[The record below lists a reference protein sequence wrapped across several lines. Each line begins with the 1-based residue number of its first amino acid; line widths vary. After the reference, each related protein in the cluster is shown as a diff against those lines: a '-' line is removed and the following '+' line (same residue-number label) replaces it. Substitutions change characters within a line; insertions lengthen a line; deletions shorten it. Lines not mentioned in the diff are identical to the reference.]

1 MISDKG
7 SLFNVKGSRFN
18 RAGSCAEDG
27 LAFQERCACCL
38 RAAKIFKAQEGSTA
52 KTRLWQQ
59 LRGTRILVNLYGETN
74 GSKFARGL
82 IGISNCGE

>member
-1 MISDKG
+1 MCSTLKVQGLIAQVHVRKMG
-7 SLFNVKGSRFN
+7 WRSRKD
-18 RAGSCAEDG
+18 APAVYV
-27 LAFQERCACCL
+27 LL
-38 RAAKIFKAQEGSTA
+38 KIFKAQEGSTA

-82 IGISNCGE
+82 IGIWNFWNCGE